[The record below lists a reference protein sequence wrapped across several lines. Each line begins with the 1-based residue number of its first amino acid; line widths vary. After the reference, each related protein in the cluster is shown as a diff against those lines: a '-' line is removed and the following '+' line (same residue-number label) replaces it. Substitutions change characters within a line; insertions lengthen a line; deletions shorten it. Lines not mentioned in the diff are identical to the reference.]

1 MIRLSGSK
9 NIKIEFTGLRHG
21 EKLYEEL
28 LNASENTI
36 KTHHEKIMIAR
47 VREYEYEKVK
57 DQIEGLI
64 NISYQYDDMR
74 TVKKM
79 KEIVPEFQ
87 SINSPYE
94 AVDRLLEKLEDKE
107 SVKIQ
112 DTFSI

>member
-1 MIRLSGSK
+1 
-9 NIKIEFTGLRHG
+9 
-21 EKLYEEL
+21 
-28 LNASENTI
+28 
-36 KTHHEKIMIAR
+36 MIAR

-57 DQIEGLI
+57 DQIEELI
-64 NISYQYDDMR
+64 EISYQYDDMR

-112 DTFSI
+112 DAFSI